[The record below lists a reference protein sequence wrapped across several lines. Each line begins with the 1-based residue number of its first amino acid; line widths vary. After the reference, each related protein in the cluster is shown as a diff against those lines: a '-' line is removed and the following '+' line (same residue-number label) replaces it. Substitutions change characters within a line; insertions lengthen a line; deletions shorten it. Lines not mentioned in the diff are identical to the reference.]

1 VGMSKKKTHLS
12 LKLGSARQKEIFQK
26 VMLNRY
32 LKETGKDY
40 FISDEEKY
48 DVQEQLDDIW
58 TTQFEDRFSEFAS
71 LSPRELEELF
81 DTIEIRYDDEPD
93 DQSGDEELPEELA
106 IAERAATMIIMMIPL
121 RETGLNI
128 KKIKLEQEN
137 PFDDMNL
144 LERLKIRWAYDIATR
159 VASYVYEEDRVVR
172 KYLRREIHG
181 LLSAYIPKQNIIPVR
196 DRMIKE
202 YMKGLRYM

>member
-1 VGMSKKKTHLS
+1 MSKKKTHLS
-12 LKLGSARQKEIFQK
+12 LKIGSAKQKEIFRK
-26 VMLNRY
+26 VMLERY
-32 LKETGKDY
+32 LSETGKDY
-40 FISDEEKY
+40 FISDEEKN
-48 DVQEQLDDIW
+48 DIEKQLDGIW
-58 TTQFEDRFSEFAS
+58 NAQFEDRFSEFAS

-93 DQSGDEELPEELA
+93 DQYGDEELPEEQA
-106 IAERAATMIIMMIPL
+106 VAERAATMLIMMIPL

-137 PFDDMNL
+137 PFENMSL

-159 VASYVYEEDRVVR
+159 VAAYVYEEDRVVR

-181 LLSAYIPKQNIIPVR
+181 LLSAYIPKQNIITVR

-202 YMKGLRYM
+202 YKKGLRYL